1 MALSIPRLSF
11 ARPSGHVDVAIIGA
25 GAAGIAAAR
34 VCAAAGLSVAV
45 LEARRRVGGRAVTAM
60 AGGHPVDLGAHWLH
74 AGTLNPL
81 VRLGLAGGASVRRAP
96 GESHLVVRGRRATP
110 GERAAHGRGF
120 GLMER
125 AFADAARADEDRSAL
140 DVAPLLGRWRQP
152 VLATHALISGR
163 PLGEVSTKDY
173 PSDEFGDNYFVA
185 GGYGAYIARLA
196 RGLPIALGEPVRV
209 IDTTGAGVSIETV
222 AGARIEAR
230 AAVLTVPVP
239 LLQAGGI
246 TFRPGLPESHRDALA
261 GFLAGTYEHVILN
274 WPDLPLRGADRLA
287 KLVGRRD
294 AIGML
299 THIDGAPVHYMELD
313 HALATRLPNPAAT
326 ARFARAFLAEHFGG
340 RALSRLQILG
350 VTDWRADPWSRCSWA
365 VVPPGR
371 HTARAA
377 LRVPVADRLWF
388 AGEATSDGQWGTAGG
403 AWEEGERAATDVIG
417 MLHPGETP
425 HPPRTPLAAQA
436 ETH

>member
-1 MALSIPRLSF
+1 
-11 ARPSGHVDVAIIGA
+11 
-25 GAAGIAAAR
+25 
-34 VCAAAGLSVAV
+34 
-45 LEARRRVGGRAVTAM
+45 
-60 AGGHPVDLGAHWLH
+60 
-74 AGTLNPL
+74 
-81 VRLGLAGGASVRRAP
+81 
-96 GESHLVVRGRRATP
+96 
-110 GERAAHGRGF
+110 
-120 GLMER
+120 MER

-246 TFRPGLPESHRDALA
+246 TFRPGLPESHRDALT

-299 THIDGAPVHYMELD
+299 THIDGAPLHYMELD

-326 ARFARAFLAEHFGG
+326 ARFALPLANPWRHRLAGRPLVAVLLGRSAARSPHGARRPAGARGG
-340 RALSRLQILG
+340 S
-350 VTDWRADPWSRCSWA
+350 A
-365 VVPPGR
+365 VVCRGGDIRRAMGHGR
-371 HTARAA
+371 R
-377 LRVPVADRLWF
+377 RL
-388 AGEATSDGQWGTAGG
+388 GG
-403 AWEEGERAATDVIG
+403 G
-417 MLHPGETP
+417 
-425 HPPRTPLAAQA
+425 
-436 ETH
+436 